1 MSEPVVGVPAA
12 PAPVVGVPVTP
23 APAPPPTKSIPWGL
37 IAAGVFFILFFV
49 FLFLYLRP
57 KLKKPKSR
65 GSGSS
70 DADPPRDLPPVADA
84 PCDPGCKCYTDTAV
98 NTANTSDKQ
107 YQELTLRDNT
117 TFCGT
122 MKDGVR
128 IGCPAKC
135 CTPAC
140 TK

>member
-12 PAPVVGVPVTP
+12 PAPV
-23 APAPPPTKSIPWGL
+23 PAPPPTKSTPWGL

-70 DADPPRDLPPVADA
+70 DADLPPVADA